1 MKKILVIA
9 ILFFGGIFTAN
20 AQYNSFW
27 SFNWQMSQGAGDMKE
42 YANEF
47 SPRGFEIEGKYFI
60 SPQIALGGKVAWN
73 GIYEQKARD
82 TYKYDENLSV
92 NSLQRR
98 YLYSMPI
105 MVNASWFPFEYD
117 NENAFFPYISVG
129 AGTIW
134 TEQETD
140 NGLYYTSNQQWSFA
154 VNPEIGAII
163 KFGDAFGLNLKAGY
177 TYGTFDSL
185 EGSMDGKL
193 PTIEN
198 YGMMNY
204 SVGFTFMY

>member
-1 MKKILVIA
+1 MKKILIIA

-27 SFNWQMSQGAGDMKE
+27 SFNWQMSQGSGDMGE
-42 YANEF
+42 YINEF
-47 SPRGFEIEGKYFI
+47 SPRGFEIEGKYFV
-60 SPQIALGGKVAWN
+60 SPQIAFGGKVAWSSV
-73 GIYEQKARD
+73 YEQKARD
-82 TYKYDENLSV
+82 TYKYDENSSV

-105 MVNASWFPFEYD
+105 MVNASWFPMEYD
-117 NENAFFPYISVG
+117 NENMFFPYISVG

-134 TEQETD
+134 TQQETD
-140 NGLYYTSNQQWSFA
+140 NGLYYTSNEQWSWV
-154 VNPEIGAII
+154 VNPEVGAII
-163 KFGDAFGLNLKAGY
+163 KIGNAFGLNLKAGY

-185 EGSMDGKL
+185 KGSVDGKL

-204 SVGFTFMY
+204 SIGFTFMY

>member
-27 SFNWQMSQGAGDMKE
+27 SFNWQMSQGTGTVNE

-47 SPRGFEIEGKYFI
+47 SPRGFEIEGRYFV
-60 SPQIALGGKVAWN
+60 SPQIAIGGKVAWS
-73 GIYEQKARD
+73 GIYEKKTRD
-82 TYKYDENLSV
+82 TYKYDENLSI
-92 NSLQRR
+92 NSIQRR
-98 YLYSMPI
+98 YLYSLPI
-105 MVNASWFPFEYD
+105 MVNAAWFPMEYD
-117 NENAFFPYISVG
+117 NENTFFPYISIG
-129 AGTIW
+129 AGTIY

-140 NGLYYTSNQQWSFA
+140 NGLYYSSNTQWSFA

-185 EGSMDGKL
+185 SGSMDEKL